1 MEPQTKPT
9 ISFDI
14 DPKEVYVCEFC
25 GDLLRS
31 DNEIHI
37 GLCCMC
43 LRDWPD
49 E

>member
-1 MEPQTKPT
+1 MNNEPPKPP
-9 ISFDI
+9 IIDI

-31 DNEIHI
+31 DNEIHV
-37 GLCCMC
+37 GLCSSC